1 MKWNFTNSY
10 DCNRELLLHPGF
22 DQISTKINEV
32 AANRGEKNF
41 RQRKSHLFLF
51 PLCEIWTVFNLFR
64 AFSPKLGSIG
74 SMKWASW
81 RAPGETPEC
90 KSGIKFSNTSVT
102 FPIYPK
108 VLRYFLPD
116 YAFVRA
122 RWTADE
128 FANPP
133 IPSETA
139 NFAIFIPG
147 ISRRYFRRSV
157 EKYTYTYSG
166 SIYWPRAETW
176 KGKTWNTL
184 NKPVQFGN
192 SASIFPL
199 LFDPRG
205 SFTCPEIGRRL
216 FCKFNV
222 TLFQRE
228 LTRNNPFHSSF
239 HVSKRSDAS
248 LTGTRRFV

>member
-147 ISRRYFRRSV
+147 ISRRYFRRWKIYVYILGLDILTARGNLKRKNLEHV
-157 EKYTYTYSG
+157 EQTCAVWKFCLDIPSPFW
-166 SIYWPRAETW
+166 SSRIIYMSR
-176 KGKTWNTL
+176 
-184 NKPVQFGN
+184 
-192 SASIFPL
+192 
-199 LFDPRG
+199 DR
-205 SFTCPEIGRRL
+205 
-216 FCKFNV
+216 
-222 TLFQRE
+222 
-228 LTRNNPFHSSF
+228 SST
-239 HVSKRSDAS
+239 V
-248 LTGTRRFV
+248 LQV